1 MKKLFTILALVVLC
15 CVACTSNEN
24 TELQKITFE
33 NTQWLDISATETT
46 NSPEGCTINVII
58 DFDLYEKGCCVM
70 AEVVAESTNTQYP
83 VGACTILATMP
94 YSVTYDEAGN
104 VSTMKLGEELLY
116 EVEDLGNGR
125 VLMTDPTPDSGR
137 QFILERIEKPWTLG
151 E

>member
-1 MKKLFTILALVVLC
+1 
-15 CVACTSNEN
+15 
-24 TELQKITFE
+24 
-33 NTQWLDISATETT
+33 
-46 NSPEGCTINVII
+46 
-58 DFDLYEKGCCVM
+58 M